1 MGTCPIWQA
10 RFLSAAAVVVFHQA
24 TADDH
29 RLVLAG
35 KISMLDRHPWT
46 CSWPYVAVGSVNSM
60 EVGTVSEEVNLIYP
74 SSFLEI
80 LAMLAMVSSF
90 VEGEVLPTSLA
101 VLPTS
106 LEVLPTSLEVLPTS
120 LEAFVT
126 A

>member
-1 MGTCPIWQA
+1 
-10 RFLSAAAVVVFHQA
+10 
-24 TADDH
+24 
-29 RLVLAG
+29 
-35 KISMLDRHPWT
+35 
-46 CSWPYVAVGSVNSM
+46 M

-120 LEAFVT
+120 LEVLPTSLEAFVT